1 MIEIATMIVFSII
14 ITIIII
20 GQILNVD
27 VDTNSK
33 GDLIIFYGRKRRRGI
48 ILIKH
53 ENL

>member
-1 MIEIATMIVFSII
+1 MIEIATMVVFCII

-27 VDTNSK
+27 VDTNNK
-33 GDLIIFYGRKRRRGI
+33 GDLIIFYGRKRRKGI
-48 ILIKH
+48 ILIKN